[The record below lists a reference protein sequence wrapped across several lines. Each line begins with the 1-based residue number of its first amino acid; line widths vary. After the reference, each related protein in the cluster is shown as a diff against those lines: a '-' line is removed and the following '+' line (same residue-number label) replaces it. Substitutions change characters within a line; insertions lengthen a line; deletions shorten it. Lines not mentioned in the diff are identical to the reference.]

1 MASNQWR
8 GRRAVQILV
17 GLIALGILVEAIL
30 FAAVCACSLRKYPD
44 TPADCVIVLGA
55 RVWPDGV
62 VSNALGYRLD
72 AALEAYE
79 KGLVKKIITTGARG
93 GDEPIAEAIASR
105 DYLMARGVPEED
117 ILMDPESYDTVQN
130 LQHAKR
136 IMAENGLTTAL
147 LCTSDYH
154 ITRSM
159 WIVGEVGIDASPLP
173 AESPKK
179 PVTWVMNRVRETI
192 SWVLYGMNRIW
203 P

>member
-1 MASNQWR
+1 M
-8 GRRAVQILV
+8 QILA
-17 GLIALGILVEAIL
+17 GLIALGILIEAVL
-30 FAAVCACSLRKYPD
+30 FAAVCFCSLRKYPD
-44 TPADCVIVLGA
+44 TQADCVIVLGA

-72 AALEAYE
+72 EALEAYN

-93 GDEPIAEAIASR
+93 GDEPVAEAIASR

-117 ILMDPESYDTVQN
+117 ILMDAESYDTVQN

-136 IMAENGLTTAL
+136 IMQENGLQTAL

-154 ITRSM
+154 IIRGT
-159 WIVGEVGIDASPLP
+159 WIAGEVGVEVYPLP
-173 AESPKK
+173 AQSPKK

>member
-1 MASNQWR
+1 M
-8 GRRAVQILV
+8 QILA
-17 GLIALGILVEAIL
+17 GLIVLGILVEGVL

-44 TPADCVIVLGA
+44 RSADCVIVLGA
-55 RVWPDGV
+55 RVWPDGQ

-72 AALEAYE
+72 EALEAYN

-93 GDEPIAEAIASR
+93 GDEPVAEAIASR
-105 DYLMARGVPEED
+105 DYLMGRGVPEAD
-117 ILMDPESYDTVQN
+117 ILMDAESYDTVQN

-136 IMAENGLTTAL
+136 IMQENGLHTAL

-154 ITRSM
+154 VTRAL
-159 WIVGEVGIDASPLP
+159 WIADEVGVEAMALP
-173 AESPKK
+173 SQSPKK